1 MKRADQRKYHYIYKI
16 TRLDESGK
24 YYIGMHSTDKVEDGY
39 FGSGTLL
46 SKSIKKH
53 GKDKHSKEILEFLP
67 TREALKCREKEIV
80 NDELLGDKRCMNL
93 KLGGEGNSSEDSRR
107 IWAQPGAR
115 ERISRAIS
123 EGWKSESKKKMSE
136 RIKTLWQSDDFKK
149 KMSENNQPASQKA
162 RWKDG
167 SHEKQSAILKSKWAD
182 PVYKESARKNISSAT
197 KAARAGKPN
206 AWEGR
211 SHSEESKKKMS
222 IAALNRKKAPKPQ
235 EPKDEILSNQKE
247 ELLC

>member
-1 MKRADQRKYHYIYKI
+1 MTRADKRKYHYIYKI

-24 YYIGMHSTDKVEDGY
+24 YYIGMHSTENLNDGY
-39 FGSGTLL
+39 FGSGSLL

-53 GKDKHSKEILEFLP
+53 GKGKHAKEILEFLP
-67 TREALKCREKEIV
+67 TREALKHREKELI
-80 NDELLGDKRCMNL
+80 NSEMLGDKRCMNL

-123 EGWKSESKKKMSE
+123 EGWTSESKKKMSE
-136 RIKTLWQSDDFKK
+136 RIKTLWKSDDFKN
-149 KMSENNQPASQKA
+149 KMSKNNQPASQKA

-167 SHEKQSAILKSKWAD
+167 SHEKQAAILKSKWAD
-182 PVYKESARKNISSAT
+182 PAYKESVRKNISSAT
-197 KAARAGKPN
+197 KAARLGKPN
-206 AWEGR
+206 AWDGR

-222 IAALNRKKAPKPQ
+222 IAALNRKKTPALKRQKRNIIQP
-235 EPKDEILSNQKE
+235 KE
-247 ELLC
+247 ETLC